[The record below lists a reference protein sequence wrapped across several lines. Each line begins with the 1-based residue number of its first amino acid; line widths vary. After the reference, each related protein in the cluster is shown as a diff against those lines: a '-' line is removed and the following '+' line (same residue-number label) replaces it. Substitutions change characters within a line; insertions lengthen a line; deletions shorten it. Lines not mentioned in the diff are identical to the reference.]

1 MRRRSRTRRQGASEL
16 HGAQDAEA
24 RRGYRAGRRCGR
36 RAGARAVPSRSRPR
50 AEPGRCHRALSPG
63 GDPQKQASNGT
74 AMIASLSGALMV
86 RDAGRIV
93 IETGGVGYEVLIPLS
108 TYYRLPQLGERVALE
123 IRQVVREDALML
135 YGFSSATEKRAFDL
149 LMSVQHVGPKLAL
162 AILSVLAPEELVA
175 AIGKG
180 DVERIDAVPGVG
192 PKVAERVVRELRD
205 KVADLKMA
213 APSTSTSNGHLRPVP
228 DASARPAGPA
238 DEAVSALVNLGM
250 KPIEAKRTVDAV
262 IAADGSAAENSEVI
276 IRKSLAVLLVEK

>member
-1 MRRRSRTRRQGASEL
+1 
-16 HGAQDAEA
+16 
-24 RRGYRAGRRCGR
+24 
-36 RAGARAVPSRSRPR
+36 
-50 AEPGRCHRALSPG
+50 
-63 GDPQKQASNGT
+63 
-74 AMIASLSGALMV
+74 MIATLSGALAV

-93 IETGGVGYEVLIPLS
+93 VETGGVGYEVLIPLS
-108 TYYRLPQLGERVALE
+108 TYYRLPQLGERVALT
-123 IRQVVREDALML
+123 IRQVVREDALLL

-205 KVADLKMA
+205 KVADLKMT
-213 APSTSTSNGHLRPVP
+213 APSTSTSNGHLRPVQ
-228 DASARPAGPA
+228 DANARPTGPA
-238 DEAVSALVNLGM
+238 DEAISALVNLGM

-262 IAADGSAAENSEVI
+262 IAADTSATLNPESI
-276 IRKSLAVLLVEK
+276 IRKSLAVLLGEK

>member
-1 MRRRSRTRRQGASEL
+1 
-16 HGAQDAEA
+16 
-24 RRGYRAGRRCGR
+24 
-36 RAGARAVPSRSRPR
+36 
-50 AEPGRCHRALSPG
+50 
-63 GDPQKQASNGT
+63 
-74 AMIASLSGALMV
+74 MIASLSGALIV

-93 IETGGVGYEVLIPLS
+93 VETGGVGYEVLIPLS
-108 TYYRLPQLGERVALE
+108 TYYRLPQLGERVSLE

-213 APSTSTSNGHLRPVP
+213 APSTSTSNGNLRRPE
-228 DASARPAGPA
+228 ANGGPAGPA
-238 DEAVSALVNLGM
+238 EEAISALVNLGM
-250 KPIEAKRTVDAV
+250 KPVEAKRTVDAV
-262 IAADGSAAENSEVI
+262 VAADAGAAQNPEVL
-276 IRKSLAVLLVEK
+276 IRKSLAVLLGEK

>member
-1 MRRRSRTRRQGASEL
+1 
-16 HGAQDAEA
+16 
-24 RRGYRAGRRCGR
+24 
-36 RAGARAVPSRSRPR
+36 
-50 AEPGRCHRALSPG
+50 
-63 GDPQKQASNGT
+63 
-74 AMIASLSGALMV
+74 MIATLSGALAV

-93 IETGGVGYEVLIPLS
+93 VETGGVGYEVLIPLS
-108 TYYRLPQLGERVALE
+108 TYYRLPQLGERGGREL
-123 IRQVVREDALML
+123 RHVVREDALLL
-135 YGFSSATEKRAFDL
+135 YGFSNATEKRAFDL

-213 APSTSTSNGHLRPVP
+213 APSTSVGNGHLRPAP
-228 DASARPAGPA
+228 EGNGRTAGPA
-238 DEAVSALVNLGM
+238 DEAISALVNLGM

-262 IAADGSAAENSEVI
+262 MAADPGAAQNPEII
-276 IRKSLAVLLVEK
+276 IRKSLAVLLGEK